1 MSTSKMSVGTRF
13 NEYSFA
19 TNERGEWAGMVVPRI
34 KTQDGSRQVNPP
46 SRAELLSGTYR
57 PDFNGPVFGRGK
69 KGLAAAQAWSLAKNT
84 EEFAQFAA

>member
-1 MSTSKMSVGTRF
+1 MTTHNIPVGTSF

-46 SRAELLSGTYR
+46 SKAALLSGTYR
-57 PDFNGPVFGRGK
+57 ANFDGPVFGRGK
-69 KGLAAAQAWSLAKNT
+69 KGLAAAQAWSLAQNAA
-84 EEFAQFAA
+84 EAARFAA